1 MPIRAVCFDVG
12 ETLIDETRHWIEW
25 ANFLG
30 VPAMTLFTAIGVVM
44 ERGQSLRR
52 VFEIFKP
59 GLDPGTARK
68 QRAAQGWTYDFTAQ
82 DLYPDAIPCLNVLRQ
97 RGYKV
102 LIAGNQPVE
111 SEAALARLDLPA
123 DLIASSGGWGIS
135 KPDPRFFAKVIEAA
149 GALHDNIA
157 SQSIAGQSIAG
168 QNIVGQNIV
177 GQNIAGQNIGP
188 QNIAPGEIAY
198 VGDRLDNDVLPALAA
213 GMKAVFVRRGPWG
226 WMHAE
231 RPEIERAHIR
241 LDSLLDLPDR
251 LAAL

>member
-25 ANFLG
+25 ATFLG
-30 VPAMTLFTAIGVVM
+30 VPAMTLFTAIGVTM

-52 VFEIFKP
+52 VFEIFRP
-59 GLDPGTARK
+59 DMDPSTARRL
-68 QRAAQGWTYDFTAQ
+68 RAEQGWVYDFTAE
-82 DLYPDAIPCLNVLRQ
+82 DLYPDAIPCLSALRD

-111 SEAALARLDLPA
+111 APAALMRLDVPA
-123 DLIASSGGWGIS
+123 DLIASSAGWGVS
-135 KPDPRFFAKVIEAA
+135 KPDPKFFAKVIEAA
-149 GALHDNIA
+149 GEPPEA
-157 SQSIAGQSIAG
+157 
-168 QNIVGQNIV
+168 
-177 GQNIAGQNIGP
+177 
-188 QNIAPGEIAY
+188 IAY
-198 VGDRLDNDVLPALAA
+198 VGDRLDNDVLPSLSA
-213 GMKAVFVRRGPWG
+213 GMAAVFIRRGPWG

-231 RPEIERAHIR
+231 LPDIERAHIR

>member
-25 ANFLG
+25 AEFLG
-30 VPAMTLFTAIGVVM
+30 IPALTLFTAIGVTM

-59 GLDPGTARK
+59 GMDPATARRL
-68 QRAAQGWTYDFTAQ
+68 RAERGWVYDFTAR
-82 DLYPDAIPCLNVLRQ
+82 DLYPDAIPCLTALRE

-111 SEAALARLDLPA
+111 AEAALIRLAVPA
-123 DLIASSGGWGIS
+123 DLIASSAGWGVS
-135 KPDPRFFAKVIEAA
+135 KPDPRFFAKVVEAA
-149 GALHDNIA
+149 GVPAE
-157 SQSIAGQSIAG
+157 S
-168 QNIVGQNIV
+168 
-177 GQNIAGQNIGP
+177 
-188 QNIAPGEIAY
+188 IAY
-198 VGDRLDNDVLPALAA
+198 VGDRLDNDVLPSLAA
-213 GMKAVFVRRGPWG
+213 GMTSVFLRRGPWG

-231 RPEIERAHIR
+231 MPEIERAHIR

>member
-1 MPIRAVCFDVG
+1 MRLEQHDPNRRLRRYQGINSPPMPIRAVCFDVG

-25 ANFLG
+25 ADFLG
-30 VPAMTLFTAIGVVM
+30 VPAMTLFTAIGVTM

-59 GLDPGTARK
+59 GMDPGTARK
-68 QRAAQGWTYDFTAQ
+68 LRAAQGWIYDFTAQ
-82 DLYPDAIPCLNVLRQ
+82 DLYPDAIPCLTILKE

-111 SEAALARLDLPA
+111 AEAALVRLDVPA
-123 DLIASSGGWGIS
+123 DLIASSAGWGVS
-135 KPDPRFFAKVIEAA
+135 KPDPRFFAKVIKAA
-149 GALHDNIA
+149 GEPAE
-157 SQSIAGQSIAG
+157 S
-168 QNIVGQNIV
+168 
-177 GQNIAGQNIGP
+177 
-188 QNIAPGEIAY
+188 IAY
-198 VGDRLDNDVLPALAA
+198 VGDRLDNDVLPSLAA

-231 RPEIERAHIR
+231 LPEIERAHIR

>member
-59 GLDPGTARK
+59 GMDPSAARK
-68 QRAAQGWTYDFTAQ
+68 LRAEQGWTYDFTVQ
-82 DLYPDAIPCLNVLRQ
+82 DLYPDAIPCLTELKH

-102 LIAGNQPVE
+102 LIAGNQPIE
-111 SEAALARLDLPA
+111 SEAALARLDVPA
-123 DLIASSGGWGIS
+123 DLIASSAGWGIS

-149 GALHDNIA
+149 GEPPEH
-157 SQSIAGQSIAG
+157 
-168 QNIVGQNIV
+168 
-177 GQNIAGQNIGP
+177 
-188 QNIAPGEIAY
+188 IAY
-198 VGDRLDNDVLPALAA
+198 VGDRLDNDVLPTVAA

-231 RPEIERAHIR
+231 RPEIEQAHIR
-241 LDSLLDLPDR
+241 LDTLLDLPAR

>member
-25 ANFLG
+25 ADFLG
-30 VPAMTLFTAIGVVM
+30 VPAMTLFTAIGVTM

-59 GLDPGTARK
+59 GMDPGTARK
-68 QRAAQGWTYDFTAQ
+68 LRAAQGWIYDFTAQ
-82 DLYPDAIPCLNVLRQ
+82 DLYPDAIPCLTALRE

-111 SEAALARLDLPA
+111 AEAALVRLGVPA
-123 DLIASSGGWGIS
+123 DVIASSAGWGVS
-135 KPDPRFFAKVIEAA
+135 KPDPRFFAKVVEAA
-149 GALHDNIA
+149 GVPPE
-157 SQSIAGQSIAG
+157 S
-168 QNIVGQNIV
+168 
-177 GQNIAGQNIGP
+177 
-188 QNIAPGEIAY
+188 IAY
-198 VGDRLDNDVLPALAA
+198 VGDRLDNDVLPSLAA
-213 GMKAVFVRRGPWG
+213 GMTSVFVRRGPWG

-231 RPEIERAHIR
+231 LPEIEQAHIR
-241 LDSLLDLPDR
+241 LESLLDLPER